1 MLETATERYI
11 AMPSKFDT
19 TKTPTHLF
27 KLLATAAALVATA
40 TGVQAQTQQVA
51 GMPAAQPGIE
61 YGRVISTTPVISQ
74 VAVPKQV
81 CTQTEVVTS
90 EGKASGAGAVVGIIA
105 GGAAGNAIGN
115 GTGRAAATALG
126 MLGGALLGNAIEGG
140 SARSNRPAQ
149 SCTTQ
154 TSYENRTT
162 AFSVVYEFNG
172 RQYQTQMQTDP
183 GQWVQLQIQP
193 IVTGTTNSR
202 PVVTPVAPVSAVP
215 VYAAPVAVAPV
226 LVAPAYVTQVVTQV
240 VPAYTQ
246 VVYEQVYAQPVYVQ
260 PAVGL
265 GVGASFGRGHRYHH
279 HHNGASVNV
288 QVPLHGNYG
297 SDVKLVAQQAANT
310 YAAPVVRPRYW

>member
-1 MLETATERYI
+1 MSQYRTTTRSI
-11 AMPSKFDT
+11 HAMKIIV
-19 TKTPTHLF
+19 
-27 KLLATAAALVATA
+27 AAAALASA
-40 TGVQAQTQQVA
+40 CAHAQTPVA

-61 YGRVISTTPVISQ
+61 YGKVISTTPVISQ

-81 CTQTEVVTS
+81 CTQAEVTTS
-90 EGKASGAGAVVGIIA
+90 ESKASGAGAVVGIIA

-126 MLGGALLGNAIEGG
+126 MLGGALLGNAIEGSG
-140 SARSNRPAQ
+140 SRSSRPAQ

-193 IVTGTTNSR
+193 IVTGATQSR
-202 PVVTPVAPVSAVP
+202 PMVTPIAPVSAAP
-215 VYAAPVAVAPV
+215 VYAPVAVAPV
-226 LVAPAYVTQVVTQV
+226 VVAPAYVTQVVTQV

-246 VVYEQVYAQPVYVQ
+246 VVYEQAVYAQPVYVQ
-260 PAVGL
+260 PAVVL
-265 GVGASFGRGHRYHH
+265 GVGASFGHGHHRHH
-279 HHNGASVNV
+279 RHHGGASVNV